1 MNEADRRRIFQ
12 RVKGMTQD
20 GFEKWMD
27 LTHTDVYRLAQKHYE
42 EAIFIELPPA
52 QQKKVLERARKIRE
66 EWDQVNEV
74 PINTRASN
82 QKALDI
88 MDRDK

>member
-12 RVKGMTQD
+12 RVKGMTQE

-27 LTHTDVYRLAQKHYE
+27 LTHTDVYRLAQQHYE
-42 EAIFIELPPA
+42 EAMFIELQPA
-52 QQKKVLERARKIRE
+52 QQKKVIERAKPIPE
-66 EWDQVNEV
+66 DWDQNNEV
-74 PINTRASN
+74 PLSTRESN
-82 QKALDI
+82 KKALEI